1 MPPILNLASA
11 LSSLIYPPLCEV
23 CGRTLTPSEQIMCL
37 ECALKLPL
45 TGIASSGFTQ
55 IHQRLF
61 GHCPIHRAAA
71 CFRYYRGNPY
81 TNIIINAKYHGRPGI
96 LRRFAAAYARSLA
109 AKGFFDGIDAI
120 IPVPMHWTKRIR
132 RGYNQATYIASGIS
146 GVTGIPI
153 ADNLKAVR
161 PHRSQTRNG
170 IRQRI
175 QNVSGIFSVA
185 HPSELNG
192 LSLLVVDDVITTGST
207 MAQCCGMLHS
217 QSHPAA
223 VSVLSLALS
232 EST

>member
-1 MPPILNLASA
+1 MPVFDTRHHTHIYHLVTELAQMLIA
-11 LSSLIYPPLCEV
+11 LIQL
-23 CGRTLTPSEQIMCL
+23 
-37 ECALKLPL
+37 LPL
-45 TGIASSGFTQ
+45 
-55 IHQRLF
+55 
-61 GHCPIHRAAA
+61 
-71 CFRYYRGNPY
+71 
-81 TNIIINAKYHGRPGI
+81 I
-96 LRRFAAAYARSLA
+96 LSAGDRTAFNTVLGY
-109 AKGFFDGIDAI
+109 

-207 MAQCCGMLHS
+207 MTQCCGMLHS